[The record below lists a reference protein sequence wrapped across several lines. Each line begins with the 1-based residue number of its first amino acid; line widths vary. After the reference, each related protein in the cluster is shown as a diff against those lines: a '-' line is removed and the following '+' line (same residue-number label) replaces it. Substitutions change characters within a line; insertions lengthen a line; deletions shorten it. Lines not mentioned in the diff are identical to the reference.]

1 MIQGQMEEMHRT
13 MDGIRV
19 MKPQCSLNMPHS
31 PNLLGFTNLEALNPH
46 EPHHFTFL
54 IEASFH
60 SHD

>member
-1 MIQGQMEEMHRT
+1 MEEMHRT
-13 MDGIRV
+13 MGGKRV
-19 MKPQCSLNMPHS
+19 MKPPCSLNMPHS

-54 IEASFH
+54 IEASLH